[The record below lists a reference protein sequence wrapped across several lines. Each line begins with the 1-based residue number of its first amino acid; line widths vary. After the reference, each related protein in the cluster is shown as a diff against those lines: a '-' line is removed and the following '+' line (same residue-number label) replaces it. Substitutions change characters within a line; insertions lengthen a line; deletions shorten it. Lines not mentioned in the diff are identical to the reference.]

1 MNTEDTQS
9 LTEKYIV
16 PTYGRFPFEPVRGEG
31 TRIWDTDGKE
41 YLDFG
46 AGIAVCSLGHCPK
59 VMVEAITKQAGT
71 LIHCSNLY
79 QIRDQALLA
88 QHISDVVMELPGKT
102 FFANSGA
109 EANEAMVK
117 LARKFGSATGRHE
130 IITFEM
136 SFHGRT
142 MTGISATGQEKVKTG
157 FAPLLPG
164 FKHLPFNDIEALRS
178 GITKDT
184 IAIMM
189 EPIQG
194 EGGIHC
200 ATPEFLEAARDLCAE
215 HDLLLLF
222 DEVQSG
228 LGRTGDLCAWRS
240 LAPNLDIRPHAVSW
254 AKGMGG
260 GYPIGATWISS
271 DKDLCDILGPGTH
284 GTTYGGGPLSS
295 AVALAVLREVS
306 EAKLPENS
314 AALGSYILEAVS
326 TWDFPKIK
334 EVRGLGLMI
343 GFQLEGET
351 GIALATVKAL
361 MEHGLITIPAA
372 GEVVRLLPPLNVTRE
387 EVDQALAILKD
398 TFASL

>member
-1 MNTEDTQS
+1 MKTEDTQS

-31 TRIWDTDGKE
+31 TRIWDADGKE

-59 VMVEAITKQAGT
+59 VMVDAITKQAGT

-184 IAIMM
+184 VAIMM

-284 GTTYGGGPLSS
+284 GTTYGGGPLR
-295 AVALAVLREVS
+295 ALSPSPCSVRSVRPSYPRMQRRSEVIS
-306 EAKLPENS
+306 WKQSPP
-314 AALGSYILEAVS
+314 GI
-326 TWDFPKIK
+326 
-334 EVRGLGLMI
+334 
-343 GFQLEGET
+343 FQ
-351 GIALATVKAL
+351 K
-361 MEHGLITIPAA
+361 
-372 GEVVRLLPPLNVTRE
+372 
-387 EVDQALAILKD
+387 
-398 TFASL
+398 